1 MPIQGAVPDAS
12 HTIQLLVAPVVM
24 ISAAGLVCLALYNR
38 LAVIVGRIRAIHK
51 EEIDALSR
59 MSSAP
64 APSPS
69 RSTRRRVVTLE
80 EQVEHLMAR
89 ARLVRAA
96 LVCLLCTVL
105 SMLFC
110 SLAIGLS
117 LVWEDAASV
126 ALAAFLLGVLVEAS
140 GIVLAILELR
150 IALVA
155 AALEDASI
163 EPERLG

>member
-1 MPIQGAVPDAS
+1 MPDAV

-38 LAVIVGRIRAIHK
+38 LATIVGRIRAIHK

-59 MSSAP
+59 MSLAPAP
-64 APSPS
+64 APS
-69 RSTRRRVVTLE
+69 RSARRRVVTLE

-96 LVCLLCTVL
+96 LVCLLATIL
-105 SMLFC
+105 SMLLC

-117 LVWEDAASV
+117 LVWSYAAYV
-126 ALAAFLLGVLVEAS
+126 ALAVFLLGVLVEAT
-140 GIVLAILELR
+140 GVVLAILELR

-163 EPERLG
+163 EPERAI

>member
-1 MPIQGAVPDAS
+1 MPDAV

-38 LAVIVGRIRAIHK
+38 LATIVGRIRAIHK
-51 EEIDALSR
+51 EEIDTLSR
-59 MSSAP
+59 MSIAP
-64 APSPS
+64 APAPS
-69 RSTRRRVVTLE
+69 RSTRRRVITLE

-96 LVCLLCTVL
+96 LVCLLATIL
-105 SMLFC
+105 SMLLC

-117 LVWEDAASV
+117 LVWDDAAYV
-126 ALAAFLLGVLVEAS
+126 ALAVFLLGVLVEAT
-140 GIVLAILELR
+140 GVVLAILELR

-155 AALEDASI
+155 AELEDASI
-163 EPERLG
+163 EPERAI

>member
-1 MPIQGAVPDAS
+1 MPDAV

-38 LAVIVGRIRAIHK
+38 LATIVGRIRAIHK

-59 MSSAP
+59 MSLSPAP
-64 APSPS
+64 APS

-96 LVCLLCTVL
+96 LVCLLATIL
-105 SMLFC
+105 SMLLC

-117 LVWEDAASV
+117 LVWDDAAYV
-126 ALAAFLLGVLVEAS
+126 ALAVFLLGVLVEAT
-140 GIVLAILELR
+140 GVVLAILELR

-163 EPERLG
+163 EPDRAV